1 MKIFQKLSYS
11 LSSHIP
17 AARWCLSLAVI
28 AFTAVVSVYKYI
40 DLADMATFSCLEVMY
55 LILSDTMNI
64 VFIYL
69 PAFLFA
75 VSGITF
81 DSGFGA
87 AAVLRHNS
95 RREWLDIKL
104 ITYIVNTL
112 IFFGAVLLFDIA
124 VSYKVFGFS
133 DVWSSDFVGFRVF
146 SGQPYSDFA
155 QSPIPTIAAS
165 CGAVLM
171 LYVLCGLL
179 NLFFSL
185 LCGREDAGLLASLL
199 IGIIFGLSDMLI
211 AEKGLISQLLRIAVL
226 IAASIAVYGA
236 CRIAVRKK
244 DFGGKKMI

>member
-1 MKIFQKLSYS
+1 MKLISKLSYS

-17 AARWCLSLAVI
+17 AARWCLASVII

-87 AAVLRHNS
+87 TAVLRHKS
-95 RREWLDIKL
+95 RSEWLNIKL

-112 IFFGAVLLFDIA
+112 IFFGAVLLFDFA

-133 DVWSSDFVGFRVF
+133 DVWSSDFIGFRVF

-155 QSPIPTIAAS
+155 QPPIPTITAS
-165 CGAVLM
+165 CAAVLM
-171 LYVLCGLL
+171 LYILCGLL
-179 NLFFSL
+179 NLLFSV
-185 LCGREDAGLLASLL
+185 LCAREDAGLLASLL
-199 IGIIFGLSDMLI
+199 IGIILGLSDMLI
-211 AEKGLISQLLRIAVL
+211 PEKGLISQLIRIAVL

-236 CRIAVRKK
+236 CRIAVRIK
-244 DFGGKKMI
+244 DFGGKKLI